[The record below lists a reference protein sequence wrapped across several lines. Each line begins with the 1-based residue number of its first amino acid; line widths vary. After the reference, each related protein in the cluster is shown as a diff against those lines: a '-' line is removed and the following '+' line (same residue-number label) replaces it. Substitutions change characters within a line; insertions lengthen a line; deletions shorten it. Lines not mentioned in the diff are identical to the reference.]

1 MTCQPLHTQASPRLE
16 GRAPRHRHPP
26 PPPCARTHARAHL
39 DVVRAAQVFGP
50 LFLSRLATCFCVV
63 ALGFSK
69 PSTKGHSQRSPAP
82 HHRHN
87 RPPAVC
93 PPARRPH
100 THTWIGRG
108 ARWCRYRGGCQ
119 MHCSS
124 LSVRVAVWGESETGS
139 FERERVGWGGGQGL
153 RRGHVL
159 VCGPPAAHRRRRR
172 AWVASCR
179 APSPLRWQ
187 DRPPPIPPDRACLA
201 HGHYCAARCSASV
214 PRT

>member
-1 MTCQPLHTQASPRLE
+1 MTCQPLYTQASPRLE

-93 PPARRPH
+93 PPARTR
-100 THTWIGRG
+100 TRG
-108 ARWCRYRGGCQ
+108 SAAARGGAG
-119 MHCSS
+119 
-124 LSVRVAVWGESETGS
+124 VAVVAKCIARLIKRS
-139 FERERVGWGGGQGL
+139 FVSLCGVSQRREASREKGWGVEGQGL

-159 VCGPPAAHRRRRR
+159 VCGPPAAHRRRR
-172 AWVASCR
+172 
-179 APSPLRWQ
+179 
-187 DRPPPIPPDRACLA
+187 
-201 HGHYCAARCSASV
+201 
-214 PRT
+214 